1 MRLYG
6 INSVNL
12 TFCVVT
18 RTHPSDPHT
27 FHYNCYSVAT
37 VEAEIDVLTG
47 QYQLRQMDML
57 YDCGDRSVCCYC
69 LSLSSLIRCVYFIS
83 LLLPFPHYLPQSLKL
98 ELHRS
103 RTARMARR
111 NTCFLSLPMDATV
124 QHCPATVPAVT
135 GIDRPKLGQRRSSGH
150 TVHTTDEARTAL
162 RLSKLR
168 SIKILYTLTM
178 IYDFFIHLKSLAW
191 VGN

>member
-1 MRLYG
+1 M
-6 INSVNL
+6 
-12 TFCVVT
+12 F
-18 RTHPSDPHT
+18 
-27 FHYNCYSVAT
+27 
-37 VEAEIDVLTG
+37 
-47 QYQLRQMDML
+47 
-57 YDCGDRSVCCYC
+57 VCLV
-69 LSLSSLIRCVYFIS
+69 LSLDLFLFLSNPYSLPPSSFLCLPYFRGRGSSAVRRATPGEEIPGSIPAVAAYWLGRCQYS
-83 LLLPFPHYLPQSLKL
+83 AKL
-98 ELHRS
+98 HQS

-135 GIDRPKLGQRRSSGH
+135 RIDRPKLGQRRSSGH

-178 IYDFFIHLKSLAW
+178 IYDSLYI
-191 VGN
+191 

>member
-1 MRLYG
+1 MALTDGYYRLTKDQEGSIKDIMYK
-6 INSVNL
+6 
-12 TFCVVT
+12 
-18 RTHPSDPHT
+18 
-27 FHYNCYSVAT
+27 
-37 VEAEIDVLTG
+37 
-47 QYQLRQMDML
+47 
-57 YDCGDRSVCCYC
+57 DCKDKWKQETSRRRGW
-69 LSLSSLIRCVYFIS
+69 LSAI
-83 LLLPFPHYLPQSLKL
+83 
-98 ELHRS
+98 LHQS

-111 NTCFLSLPMDATV
+111 NTCKLSQPMYATV

-178 IYDFFIHLKSLAW
+178 IYGSLYI
-191 VGN
+191 